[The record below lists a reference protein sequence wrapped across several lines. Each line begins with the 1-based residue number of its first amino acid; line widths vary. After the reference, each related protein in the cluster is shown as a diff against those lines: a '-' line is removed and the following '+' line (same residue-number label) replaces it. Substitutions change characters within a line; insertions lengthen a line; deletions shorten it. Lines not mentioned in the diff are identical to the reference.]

1 MRTTGQK
8 LIAFAATM
16 IVIVGGLTVLLRGA
30 ESPRLTVTAKF
41 PRAVGLYAGSSVRV
55 LGVPIGTVRSITP
68 DGPLVTVVMD
78 LPTDTPVP
86 ADATAVI
93 IPPSLVS
100 DRYVELTPVYGGG
113 PRMTDGTVLGP
124 DRTAIPVELDEIL
137 GSLDALLVALGPKG
151 ANATGSLGELVD
163 VGAKTLGK
171 GGGKDFHDTIVNL
184 AKAVQTL
191 SDNRGD
197 LTGVIK
203 NLGEFTHTLAENDGK
218 IRVLTKDLAAAT
230 QFLASE
236 RSALAEALKN
246 LSIALGEVASL
257 VREHRAELGD
267 DIQTLAKVTRTVVKH
282 KDSLIEA
289 LDVLPLGA
297 TNIAG
302 TVNTTAH
309 TLDIRNNN
317 EQTNDPYSIIVCQI
331 LSPVL
336 HIECPDPPVDP
347 PAAKTGAAG
356 TKPAAPTAE
365 SKARAAAKAKADAAK
380 RAADRVTDA
389 LSFRGMFGGTP

>member
-1 MRTTGQK
+1 MRTTSQK
-8 LIAFAATM
+8 VIAFVATM
-16 IVIVGGLTVLLRGA
+16 VVVVGGLTVLLRGG

-55 LGVPIGTVRSITP
+55 LGVPVGTVTSITP
-68 DGPLVTVVMD
+68 DGPFVDVVLD
-78 LPTDTPVP
+78 LPTDTPIP

-100 DRYVELTPVYGGG
+100 DRYVELTPVYSGGA
-113 PRMTDGTVLGP
+113 RMADGAVMGP

-137 GSLDALLVALGPKG
+137 ASLDSLLVALGPKG

-163 VGAKTLGK
+163 VGARTLGK

-203 NLGEFTHTLAENDGK
+203 NLGEFTHTLAENDGQ
-218 IRVLTKDLAAAT
+218 IRILTRDLAAAT

-236 RSALAEALKN
+236 RSSLAKALEN
-246 LSIALGEVASL
+246 LSIALGEIASL
-257 VREHRAELGD
+257 VREHKAELGESV
-267 DIQTLAKVTRTVVKH
+267 QSLAQVTKTVVKH
-282 KDSLIEA
+282 KESLIEA

-302 TVNTTAH
+302 TINTEVG

-317 EQTNDPYSIIVCQI
+317 QQTNDPYSIVVCQI
-331 LSPVL
+331 LSPIL
-336 HIECPDPPVDP
+336 NIECPDPPVP
-347 PAAKTGAAG
+347 PPGKAGAAAE
-356 TKPAAPTAE
+356 KAAA
-365 SKARAAAKAKADAAK
+365 ARAKAAAEKAAKAKAE
-380 RAADRVTDA
+380 ADRVTRE
-389 LSFRGMFGGTP
+389 LSFQGMFGGTP